1 MMRIRAKISFQAF
14 KKRNVINEH
23 FLRKILNSYLMLVN
37 SGSIPPI
44 APYTYGMYREY
55 DTMLENHY
63 QNPIIDLKKFA
74 LNPIII

>member
-1 MMRIRAKISFQAF
+1 
-14 KKRNVINEH
+14 
-23 FLRKILNSYLMLVN
+23 MLVN